1 MDVLPAMSHEF
12 QSSTPRER
20 TSSTAVDFEVSELQ
34 KYYHLPL
41 REAARRLGTCEA
53 VIKRVC
59 RKRQI
64 ARWPYRQVSAKL
76 VKIQQLCKFLVH
88 IPEGDQ
94 AQRIRQRIKQ
104 LTDEYLEIV
113 GGQVPSDLQCTP
125 DDAAMIP
132 QPPPH
137 SSSPVDAT
145 LLDQFDCAADVDMED
160 ANASDEQD
168 DEGGRPSDISAYSLR
183 FILADASIL
192 DMESGCHVATH

>member
-1 MDVLPAMSHEF
+1 MATYATP
-12 QSSTPRER
+12 STPRER
-20 TSSTAVDFEVSELQ
+20 AGSSAVDFEVSELQ

-94 AQRIRQRIKQ
+94 AERIRLRIKQ
-104 LTDEYLEIV
+104 LTDEYMELV
-113 GGQVPSDLQCTP
+113 GGHVPSDLQCTP
-125 DDAAMIP
+125 ADAAMVVP
-132 QPPPH
+132 QPQ
-137 SSSPVDAT
+137 SPVDT
-145 LLDQFDCAADVDMED
+145 SLLEQFDCPGDVEMED
-160 ANASDEQD
+160 ASSGDDQD
-168 DEGGRPSDISAYSLR
+168 DEGRPSDISAYSLR

-192 DMESGCHVATH
+192 DMESGCHVPTH

>member
-1 MDVLPAMSHEF
+1 MDVLPA
-12 QSSTPRER
+12 QSMHFSTPSTPRER
-20 TSSTAVDFEVSELQ
+20 AGSSAVDFEVSELQ

-59 RKRQI
+59 RKRNI

-94 AQRIRQRIKQ
+94 AQRIRLRIKQ

-113 GGQVPSDLQCTP
+113 GGHVPSDLQCTP
-125 DDAAMIP
+125 ADAALV
-132 QPPPH
+132 QPHPET
-137 SSSPVDAT
+137 SSPVDESM
-145 LLDQFDCAADVDMED
+145 LDVEMED
-160 ANASDEQD
+160 ASSSGDDQD

-183 FILADASIL
+183 FILSDASIL
-192 DMESGCHVATH
+192 DMESGAHVPTH

>member
-1 MDVLPAMSHEF
+1 MDVLASQALQQFDASGMP
-12 QSSTPRER
+12 TRER
-20 TSSTAVDFEVSELQ
+20 AASGAVDFEVSELQ

-53 VIKRVC
+53 VIKRIC

-94 AQRIRQRIKQ
+94 AQRIRLRIKQ

-113 GGQVPSDLQCTP
+113 GGHVPDDLQCTP
-125 DDAAMIP
+125 DDAAHVV
-132 QPPPH
+132 PP
-137 SSSPVDAT
+137 SSPTSPMDT
-145 LLDQFDCAADVDMED
+145 SELDVVMED
-160 ANASDEQD
+160 SCSSGDDQD

-183 FILADASIL
+183 FILSDATIL
-192 DMESGCHVATH
+192 DTASGCHVSAC